1 MFACN
6 KILQKCVYYRIHL
19 ARKLLVSKH
28 YFAKLLDL
36 LVRIV
41 LQLILTFANVIL
53 PRNALRFNDV
63 EQMYFIKKRR
73 LAIVLSFFPFK
84 NFYSGHVSSII
95 KEPRGAFT
103 CDDL

>member
-1 MFACN
+1 MFTCN

-19 ARKLLVSKH
+19 ARELLVSKH

-53 PRNALRFNDV
+53 PR
-63 EQMYFIKKRR
+63 KRVAQR
-73 LAIVLSFFPFK
+73 RRTNVFYEEKAVSYIVLSFFRF
-84 NFYSGHVSSII
+84 
-95 KEPRGAFT
+95 
-103 CDDL
+103 